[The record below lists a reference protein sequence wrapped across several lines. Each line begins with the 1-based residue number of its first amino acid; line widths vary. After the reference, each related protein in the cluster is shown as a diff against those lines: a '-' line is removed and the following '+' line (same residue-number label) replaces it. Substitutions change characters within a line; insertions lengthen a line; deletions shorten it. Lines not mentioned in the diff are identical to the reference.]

1 MAGTAVASPDPA
13 AIEAAVAVV
22 PGVSRATIVPGQ
34 RGGPEVLHVVLDAD
48 VDAVDVARAA
58 QRILRLQFG
67 VDLEPGRLRIVEGEP
82 APSATVIRLV
92 ESDAEGT
99 LLLGEEK
106 DDVDLEA
113 LLAELDPGPGPRF
126 LPEVLA
132 SAARHP
138 AGIAV
143 LPDDAEPPIPPV
155 PLRRVAVAE
164 LAMSADGLGVAVTVT
179 LVQGRVAH
187 SGTAECLPTPAATHR
202 AVATATLRA
211 LSDLLPPEVRLEV
224 DAVALA
230 PVGDGTVALVRVIW
244 LSAEGAEHL
253 TGSSEVRD
261 DARHAVIRATLDA
274 VNRRLSLDLADR

>member
-1 MAGTAVASPDPA
+1 MATPDPA

-22 PGVSRATIVPGQ
+22 PGVSRATVVPGQ
-34 RGGPEVLHVVLDAD
+34 RGGPEVLRVVLDDD

-67 VDLEPGRLRIVEGEP
+67 VDLEPGRLEIVEDPEP
-82 APSATVIRLV
+82 TARVIRLV
-92 ESDAEGT
+92 EEDAGGT
-99 LLLGEEK
+99 LLLGEEH
-106 DDVDLEA
+106 DEVDLEA

-138 AGIAV
+138 AGLAA
-143 LPDDAEPPIPPV
+143 PDDAGSEPPEPV
-155 PLRRVAVAE
+155 RTHRVAVAE
-164 LAMSADGLGVAVTVT
+164 LALSADGLGVVATVT
-179 LVQGRVAH
+179 LVHDGAAH
-187 SGTAECLPTPAATHR
+187 VGTADGLPTPAATYR

-211 LSDLLPPEVRLEV
+211 LADLVVPGLRLEV

-244 LSAEGAEHL
+244 LTAEGAEHL

-274 VNRRLSLDLADR
+274 VNRRLSLDLNDR

>member
-1 MAGTAVASPDPA
+1 MAGAALATPDPA
-13 AIEAAVAVV
+13 AIEAAVSVV
-22 PGVSRATIVPGQ
+22 PGVSSATVVPGQ
-34 RGGPEVLHVVLDAD
+34 RGGPEVLRVVLDED

-67 VDLEPGRLRIVEGEP
+67 VDLEPGRLEIVEGDPEP
-82 APSATVIRLV
+82 STTVIRLV
-92 ESDAEGT
+92 EQDASGT

-106 DDVDLEA
+106 DDVDLGA
-113 LLAELDPGPGPRF
+113 LLDELDPGPGPRF

-138 AGIAV
+138 AGIV
-143 LPDDAEPPIPPV
+143 VPDDEPAPV
-155 PLRRVAVAE
+155 MHRVAVAE
-164 LAMSADGLGVAVTVT
+164 LALSADGLDVVATVT
-179 LVQGRVAH
+179 LVHDGAPRTGSAD
-187 SGTAECLPTPAATHR
+187 GLPTPAATHR
-202 AVATATLRA
+202 AIATATLRA
-211 LSDLLPPEVRLEV
+211 LSDLVVPGLRLEV

-230 PVGDGTVALVRVIW
+230 PVGDGTVAVVRIIW
-244 LSAEGAEHL
+244 FTAEGGAEHL

>member
-1 MAGTAVASPDPA
+1 MATPDPA

-22 PGVSRATIVPGQ
+22 PGVSRATVVPGQ
-34 RGGPEVLHVVLDAD
+34 RGGPEVLRVVLDED

-67 VDLEPGRLRIVEGEP
+67 VDLEPGRLEFVEDEP
-82 APSATVIRLV
+82 APSARVIRLV
-92 ESDAEGT
+92 EQDAEGT

-106 DDVDLEA
+106 DDVDLDA
-113 LLAELDPGPGPRF
+113 LFAELDPGPGPRF
-126 LPEVLA
+126 LSEVLA

-143 LPDDAEPPIPPV
+143 VEDDDEPVTIAE
-155 PLRRVAVAE
+155 LRRVAVAE
-164 LAMSADGLGVAVTVT
+164 LALSADGLGVVATVT
-179 LVQGRVAH
+179 LVHDHAAH
-187 SGTAECLPTPAATHR
+187 VGTAECLPTPAATYR

-211 LSDLLPPEVRLEV
+211 LSSVVSDEVRLEV
-224 DAVALA
+224 DAVAIT

-244 LSAEGAEHL
+244 LTAEGAEHL

-274 VNRRLSLDLADR
+274 VNRRLSLDLSDR

>member
-1 MAGTAVASPDPA
+1 MATPDPA

-22 PGVSRATIVPGQ
+22 PGVSRATVVPGP
-34 RGGPEVLHVVLDAD
+34 RGGPEVLRVVLDED

-67 VDLEPGRLRIVEGEP
+67 VDLDPGRLEIVEGVP
-82 APSATVIRLV
+82 APSAPVIRLV
-92 ESDAEGT
+92 EEDAQGT
-99 LLLGEEK
+99 LLLGVQK
-106 DDVDLEA
+106 DDVDLDA

-138 AGIAV
+138 AGV
-143 LPDDAEPPIPPV
+143 SVGPDDDGPV
-155 PLRRVAVAE
+155 TLAALRRVAVAE
-164 LAMSADGLGVAVTVT
+164 LALSADGLGVVATVT
-179 LVQGRVAH
+179 LVHDHAAH
-187 SGTAECLPTPAATHR
+187 VGTAECLPTPAATHR

-211 LSDLLPPEVRLEV
+211 LSSVVSDEVRLEV
-224 DAVALA
+224 DAIAIT

-244 LSAEGAEHL
+244 LTAEGAEHL

-274 VNRRLSLDLADR
+274 VNRRLSLDLSDR

>member
-1 MAGTAVASPDPA
+1 MAGAAVATPDPA

-22 PGVSRATIVPGQ
+22 PGVSRATVVPGQ
-34 RGGPEVLHVVLDAD
+34 RGGPEVLRVVLDED

-67 VDLEPGRLRIVEGEP
+67 VSLEPGRLEIVEGQP

-92 ESDAEGT
+92 EQDAEGN

-106 DDVDLEA
+106 DDVDLDA

-138 AGIAV
+138 AGISV
-143 LPDDAEPPIPPV
+143 QPDEIEPPEAPT
-155 PLRRVAVAE
+155 PLRRLAVAE
-164 LAMSADGLGVAVTVT
+164 LALSADGLGVVATVT
-179 LVQGRVAH
+179 LVHDRAAH
-187 SGTAECLPTPAATHR
+187 SGTAECLPTPAATYR

-211 LSDLLPPEVRLEV
+211 LGDVVSPEVRLEV

-244 LSAEGAEHL
+244 LTADGADHL

-274 VNRRLSLDLADR
+274 VNRRLSLDLSDR